1 MTQSL
6 LEKMLIAERIK
17 QTKMR
22 EIMDVKEASA
32 IIDALVQGYH
42 LAGDQGDGGVEPT
55 GQVDQELR
63 DLLRVSRRWRR
74 KKRKKGKSVQTGGL
88 KRSTV

>member
-22 EIMDVKEASA
+22 EIMDVEEASA
-32 IIDALVQGYH
+32 IIDALVQRYH
-42 LAGDQGDGGVEPT
+42 PAGDQGDGGVEPT

-63 DLLRVSRRWRR
+63 DLLESVGDGGERRGRR
-74 KKRKKGKSVQTGGL
+74 ESQCRQGD
-88 KRSTV
+88 

>member
-1 MTQSL
+1 
-6 LEKMLIAERIK
+6 MLIAERIK

-22 EIMDVKEASA
+22 EIMDVEEASA
-32 IIDALVQGYH
+32 IIDAFVQRYH
-42 LAGDQGDGGVEPT
+42 PAGDQGDRGVEPT